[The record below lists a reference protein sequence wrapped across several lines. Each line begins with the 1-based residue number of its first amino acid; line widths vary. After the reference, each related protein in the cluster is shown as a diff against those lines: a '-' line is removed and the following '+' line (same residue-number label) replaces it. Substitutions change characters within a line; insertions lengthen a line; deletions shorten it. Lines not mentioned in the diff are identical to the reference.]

1 MNHVHHDLIVAWS
14 KGAKIQCESNQL
26 GAWVDDEHPRWYTN
40 ILYRLK
46 PEPKPDV
53 VLYAMVRKDPE
64 KNQAEIQHV
73 KANRYRI
80 DTDTCM
86 FIFDGET
93 GKLKDAQ
100 VLASSAE

>member
-1 MNHVHHDLIVAWS
+1 MNHVHHDLIVAWA

-26 GAWVDDEHPRWYTN
+26 GIWVDDGHPRWYTN

-53 VLYAMVRKDPE
+53 KIYGCIYESDDGPTHRLAAACRVWDKSDNIML
-64 KNQAEIQHV
+64 
-73 KANRYRI
+73 
-80 DTDTCM
+80 
-86 FIFDGET
+86 IFDGET

-100 VLASSAE
+100 VLVSSGE